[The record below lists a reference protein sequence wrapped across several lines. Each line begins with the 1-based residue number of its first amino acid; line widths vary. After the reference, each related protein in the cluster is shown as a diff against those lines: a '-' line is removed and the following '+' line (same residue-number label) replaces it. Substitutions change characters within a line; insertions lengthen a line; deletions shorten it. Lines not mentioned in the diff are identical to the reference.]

1 MQSVSVDSSH
11 LDESRRLVR
20 ERRARVTVPR
30 VRVLA
35 ELLSA
40 GRALAHQEVQ
50 RLVEASP
57 DSEHI
62 DRVTLYRVLEWLVE
76 VGLAH
81 RVAGP
86 DRVFRFSAQREP
98 VGAHGHF
105 RCTRC
110 ERMFCMSESAGI
122 GRLVGSILP
131 AGFSSET
138 IELTVSGRCA
148 ACAADLAAG
157 A

>member
-1 MQSVSVDSSH
+1 MQSVTVGSDP

-35 ELLSA
+35 ELLTA
-40 GRALAHQEVQ
+40 GRALTHQEVQ
-50 RLVEASP
+50 RRVEASA

-62 DRVTLYRVLEWLVE
+62 DRVTLYRVLEWLVD

-86 DRVFRFSAQREP
+86 DRVFRFSAQRTA

-110 ERMFCMSESAGI
+110 ERMYCMTESSGM

-131 AGFSSET
+131 VGFTSEA

-148 ACAADLAAG
+148 DCAAGTQPPA
-157 A
+157 